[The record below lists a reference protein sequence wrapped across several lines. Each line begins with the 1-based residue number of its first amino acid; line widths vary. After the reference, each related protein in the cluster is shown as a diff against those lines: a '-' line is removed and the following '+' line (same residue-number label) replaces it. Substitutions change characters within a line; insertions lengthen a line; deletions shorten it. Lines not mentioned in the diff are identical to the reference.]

1 MHTAWQDLRY
11 AVRMLLKNSGLNLA
25 AIATLAL
32 GMGATTCVFSVLKTV
47 LIKPLPYHE
56 PERLVWL
63 ANSNPSLGVSQ
74 TFLNSQD
81 IIDYREEV
89 KSFAQI
95 ASWDTFAVNL
105 SGGRKA
111 ERVEHIYITPNFFQT
126 LGIRPLLGRD
136 FTPGDVENDDVVIIS
151 YGTMAAPVRRRPGC
165 DWAEGS
171 DDRLD

>member
-63 ANSNPSLGVSQ
+63 ANSNPSLGVGQ
-74 TFLNSQD
+74 TYLNSQD
-81 IIDYREEV
+81 IIDYREG
-89 KSFAQI
+89 
-95 ASWDTFAVNL
+95 T
-105 SGGRKA
+105 RK
-111 ERVEHIYITPNFFQT
+111 IYRRKYFF
-126 LGIRPLLGRD
+126 L
-136 FTPGDVENDDVVIIS
+136 
-151 YGTMAAPVRRRPGC
+151 PV
-165 DWAEGS
+165 
-171 DDRLD
+171 